1 MGTGPSVMFLKCHNG
16 SCPQRDIDGT
26 VLFFII
32 APYLFDA
39 LVWEFDAQ
47 LISQAFIRP
56 HLKHI
61 LQVSF
66 LLYFAP
72 RRTSSLHLLAYLP
85 LLTTFSWFYF
95 LMMLRAISGQ
105 HQSRQILMLARSTAL
120 FDFNPMLIPS
130 NLTLHNILQSNNRQD

>member
-72 RRTSSLHLLAYLP
+72 SEPAASICSLISHCSQHSLG
-85 LLTTFSWFYF
+85 LT
-95 LMMLRAISGQ
+95 
-105 HQSRQILMLARSTAL
+105 
-120 FDFNPMLIPS
+120 
-130 NLTLHNILQSNNRQD
+130 